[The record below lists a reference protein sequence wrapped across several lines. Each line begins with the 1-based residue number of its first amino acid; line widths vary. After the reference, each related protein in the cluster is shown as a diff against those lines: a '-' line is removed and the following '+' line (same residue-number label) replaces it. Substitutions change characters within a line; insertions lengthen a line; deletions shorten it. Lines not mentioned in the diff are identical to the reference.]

1 MPEELLALA
10 AEAARRAGALLVERF
25 AGERRAWEK
34 TSPRDLVGDADL
46 EADAA
51 VVSLLRERRPDDAI
65 VAEESGEHA
74 GTSGLRWAV
83 DALDGTTNFVAGVP
97 HWAVAI
103 GCEDAEGPLLAVVHD
118 PLADELVAGARGR
131 PPTLNGAAWTRPRAP
146 RLEHAV
152 ATVGINPD
160 WHERR
165 GRVEPLD
172 RLLPRIAH
180 GRLMGSLALDLAW
193 TALGRFDFLYHEAGL
208 SPWDVA
214 PIVLCSAAGLEVRM
228 LPEEDT
234 GPRAILAAQPELVDE
249 LLAIL
254 GRAG

>member
-10 AEAARRAGALLVERF
+10 EEAARRAGALLVARF

-46 EADAA
+46 EADTA
-51 VVSLLRERRPDDAI
+51 VVALLRERRPEDAI
-65 VAEESGEHA
+65 MAEESGEHA

-97 HWAVAI
+97 HWSVAI
-103 GCEDAEGPLLAVVHD
+103 GCEDEQGPLLAVVHD
-118 PLADELVAGARGR
+118 PLAGETIAGARGR
-131 PPTLNGAAWTRPRAP
+131 PPSLNGTAWSRPRVP

-152 ATVGINPD
+152 ASVGINPD

-165 GRVEPLD
+165 GRVESLD
-172 RLLPRIAH
+172 RLLPRVAH

-193 TALGRFDFLYHEAGL
+193 TALGRFDVLYHESGL

-214 PIVLCSAAGLEVRM
+214 PTVLSSAAGLEVR
-228 LPEEDT
+228 LLQEEEA
-234 GPRAILAAQPELVDE
+234 GPRAILAAPPELVGE
-249 LLAIL
+249 LLGIL
-254 GRAG
+254 GRTG